1 LIHRR
6 KNTRNGPNYDIY
18 IYSKKNSE
26 ETLNKRPVQ
35 YSFLRKLSDSM
46 DDDNFSQDFQVP
58 VGSLRQKAADLTD
71 KSSEELEDLQTLL
84 HLINLLNK
92 TAKDVSST
100 EEISSGS
107 EQNISLDDENTAM
120 NYRSSKEDEKC
131 GSRNVES
138 DEYVEVRNKMRSY
151 NPTQS
156 RKCGMVLLLPRRD
169 EKRRRRQVES
179 EINENADQIESKK
192 VNIVLFISYFFRLL
206 YQYYRL
212 RYQCYSSINYPDLVS
227 YSSRNTNL
235 LWLRMKIRVLNIKIQ
250 MLIRSTER

>member
-1 LIHRR
+1 
-6 KNTRNGPNYDIY
+6 
-18 IYSKKNSE
+18 
-26 ETLNKRPVQ
+26 
-35 YSFLRKLSDSM
+35 M

-58 VGSLRQKAADLTD
+58 AGSLRQKAADLTD

-169 EKRRRRQVES
+169 EKRQRRQVES
-179 EINENADQIESKK
+179 EVNENADQIESKK

-206 YQYYRL
+206 YQY
-212 RYQCYSSINYPDLVS
+212 
-227 YSSRNTNL
+227 
-235 LWLRMKIRVLNIKIQ
+235 
-250 MLIRSTER
+250 